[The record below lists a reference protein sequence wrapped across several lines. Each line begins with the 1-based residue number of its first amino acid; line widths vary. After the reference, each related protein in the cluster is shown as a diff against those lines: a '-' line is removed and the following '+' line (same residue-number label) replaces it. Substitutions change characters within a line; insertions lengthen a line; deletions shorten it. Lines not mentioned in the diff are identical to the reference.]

1 MKKVFISII
10 CLFLSIILSAEPISF
25 EEAHMIAKNFTK
37 NLRTHFKDDVT
48 LRSGEPILREGIE
61 VAYVFHFNPRGY
73 MIVSAEDYLPPIKM
87 YSLKNNFGKE
97 GKPLEEL
104 IFRQYL
110 EIMNKV
116 NASVID
122 PGTYFMEKNRRDF
135 RLLTG
140 ECLPLQKTMASAAA
154 LDGEVEEVQPLLAT
168 TWYQKE
174 PYNLM
179 CPVINNRR
187 SVTGCVATAFAQVMK
202 FHEYPDSGRG
212 SWNYYTYTHNVEV
225 STTFNHPYD
234 WDRMLNNYPTP
245 GSGTVEQREAVAQLM
260 FDVGVSLSMDYS
272 PDGSGASSTTA
283 VITFPI
289 FFNYSNDIIFVSR
302 RGRDDAEWFD
312 LAKVYIDRGLPV
324 AYAIYR
330 EGVGHMV
337 VIDGCRISS
346 GSTTFHINMG
356 WGGAWDGYYSLNN
369 IVVRGDREYT
379 ILDGQSY
386 VLNII
391 PPDSGIELPSLP
403 FGATAHENRSLF
415 LSEYFCEITWKGYP
429 AGEGNID
436 RYIIRKF
443 DTSTLEDTLFVEVD
457 HTGQAD
463 LYQYTFR
470 GSGYSP
476 DLFFI
481 YAVTHDNEWKLL
493 MCCNLVLK

>member
-10 CLFLSIILSAEPISF
+10 CLFLSILLSAEHISF

-37 NLRTHFKDDVT
+37 NLRAHFKDDVT
-48 LRSGEPILREGIE
+48 LRSGDLILREGIE
-61 VAYVFHFNPRGY
+61 VAYVFHFKPRGY

-97 GKPLEEL
+97 GKPLEDF
-104 IFRQYL
+104 IFNQYL
-110 EIMNKV
+110 EIINKV

-122 PGTYFMEKNRRDF
+122 PETYFMEKNRRDF
-135 RLLTG
+135 RLLTRK
-140 ECLPLQKTMASAAA
+140 LHPLQMPMVSAAA
-154 LDGEVEEVQPLLAT
+154 LDVEVEEVQPLLAT
-168 TWYQKE
+168 TWYQRE
-174 PYNLM
+174 PYNLK
-179 CPVINNRR
+179 CPIINNQR

-202 FHEYPDSGRG
+202 YHEYPDSGQG
-212 SWNYYTYTHNVEV
+212 SWSYHTYTHNVEV
-225 STTFNHPYD
+225 STSFNHPYY

-245 GSGTVEQREAVAQLM
+245 DSGSVEQREAISQLM

-289 FFNYSNDIIFVSR
+289 FFKYSKDIIYVSR
-302 RGRDDAEWFD
+302 LGRDDAEWFD
-312 LAKVYIDRGLPV
+312 LAKTYVDRGLPV
-324 AYAIYR
+324 AFAIYR
-330 EGVGHMV
+330 EEMGHMV
-337 VIDGCRISS
+337 VIDGYRISS

-356 WGGAWDGYYSLNN
+356 WGGSWDGYYSLNN
-369 IVVRGDREYT
+369 IVVRGDRHYT
-379 ILDGQSY
+379 ILDWQSY

-415 LSEYFCEITWKGYP
+415 LKEYFCEITWKGFP
-429 AGEGNID
+429 AEEENID

-443 DTSTLEDTLFVEVD
+443 DTYTLEDTVFAEVD

-463 LYQYTFR
+463 LYHYTFR
-470 GSGYSP
+470 GPEYNP
-476 DLFFI
+476 DVFFI